1 MRLQLDAT
9 PTGPESTKSGG
20 IGQSPAL
27 GGTGSES
34 GRIGSNAAGTQDSIQ
49 ISGPSS
55 ALNRLATDRVARI
68 AQLTAAVQGGSY
80 QVSASKIS
88 NAIVGQATS

>member
-1 MRLQLDAT
+1 
-9 PTGPESTKSGG
+9 
-20 IGQSPAL
+20 L